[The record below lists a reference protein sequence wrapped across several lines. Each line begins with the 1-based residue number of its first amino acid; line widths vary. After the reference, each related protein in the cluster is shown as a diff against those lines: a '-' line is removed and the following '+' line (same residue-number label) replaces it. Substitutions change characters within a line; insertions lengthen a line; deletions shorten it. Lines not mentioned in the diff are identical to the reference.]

1 MVQLRATTS
10 YLRSV
15 GRSRI
20 TITVIESSDV
30 GATKCTVF
38 MLSLM
43 LARFINSQSCIIKM
57 ANADCSRAKRGG
69 IGRLV
74 PPPCQSVD
82 DF

>member
-10 YLRSV
+10 YLR
-15 GRSRI
+15 RSRI

-74 PPPCQSVD
+74 PLAPCQSVD